1 MNKENQLAK
10 QLSAPQ
16 VDTLIFRAEK
26 LYEITDDRTKDLTF
40 ELFQKLQSI
49 AVCGDDECR
58 ELWLATPRGLIEEFA
73 NYEEY
78 LEDGEVESREEFE
91 ELWLSEYPEPQKWYL
106 LSTVVC
112 KETHSVFIGGKLVLQ
127 YQPQLQGQYPYDKS
141 ELADWLLTAVK
152 KAITSLKAGEY
163 NEYVNKNLPYRKRIG
178 KILREDYWR
187 VFPEE
192 KEEYLKDI
200 EPNEI
205 TRFAELIKEQPT
217 DSPVFRL
224 QEMTAGLFF
233 DCCRL
238 GYEANR
244 YEGIEKSTSKEMY
257 RTHADGRDEG
267 LSNLDESSAK
277 MFDTWFHDKTHYGG
291 HPWEVCHGGNS
302 THISLYVHHDEKGW
316 WLSLAGSSLSRSV
329 ETIKF
334 YLALVDHGLPVFLID
349 GREIAAMLTGKDY
362 IGIVPEGII
371 ARYYD
376 SLFPGEK
383 MLTFM
388 NLPCEKTE
396 KALRA
401 AIWYPNRDV
410 RLYVK
415 YFFEN

>member
-1 MNKENQLAK
+1 MALRISGTAK
-10 QLSAPQ
+10 VVSI
-16 VDTLIFRAEK
+16 VDGVYKGI
-26 LYEITDDRTKDLTF
+26 
-40 ELFQKLQSI
+40 
-49 AVCGDDECR
+49 
-58 ELWLATPRGLIEEFA
+58 
-73 NYEEY
+73 
-78 LEDGEVESREEFE
+78 
-91 ELWLSEYPEPQKWYL
+91 
-106 LSTVVC
+106 
-112 KETHSVFIGGKLVLQ
+112 HSVFIGGKLVLQ

-205 TRFAELIKEQPT
+205 ARFAELIKEQPT

-244 YEGIEKSTSKEMY
+244 YEGIEKSTPKEMY

-277 MFDTWFHDKTHYGG
+277 TFDTWFHEKTHYGG
-291 HPWEVCHGGNS
+291 HPWEVCRSGNS
-302 THISLYVHHDEKGW
+302 THISLYVYHDEKGW
-316 WLSLAGSSLSRSV
+316 WLTLAGSSLSRSV
-329 ETIKF
+329 ETVKF
-334 YLALVDHGLPVFLID
+334 YLALVDHSLPVFLID
-349 GREIAAMLTGKDY
+349 GREIAAMLTGRDY
-362 IGIVPEGII
+362 FGIVPEGII
-371 ARYYD
+371 PSYCD

-388 NLPCEKTE
+388 NLPWDETE
-396 KALRA
+396 KVEKS

-410 RLYVK
+410 RLS
-415 YFFEN
+415 